1 MTAIVSFSILLIA
14 IYLMAIVTEGI
25 FIPSLDAI
33 SARWRLPSN
42 VAGASLMAMGSSA
55 PELSIALLALFREG
69 GAHSDLGIGTIVGS
83 AVFNI
88 LVITGV
94 SAIVRDAR
102 ITLPVI
108 IRDTVFY
115 MTSIILL
122 LVTFFDGRITLK
134 ESLLFLIWYVL
145 YLVFLFVMPSDDPEE
160 TAAEAHSEVHA
171 AAVSIGSGGLA
182 ARFTGGI
189 KAGLSWLAGDPE
201 RSSLRAFGVAI
212 VAIVALSWVLV
223 DSAVIF
229 AGAVGLP
236 PVVIALTVL
245 AAGTSAPDLLSSVL
259 VAREGRGAM
268 AVANAVGS
276 NIFDILVGLGLPW
289 LLAILFLGRPMIPV
303 GTENLIASTIALM
316 GTVVIL
322 FIFLFTDRRLTR
334 REGWVLLGIYA
345 AYVLWTVLVG

>member
-1 MTAIVSFSILLIA
+1 MTAIVSFSILLVA
-14 IYLMAIVTEGI
+14 IYLLAVVTEGI

-55 PELSIALLALFREG
+55 PELSIALLALFRDG
-69 GAHSDLGIGTIVGS
+69 GAHSDVGIGTIVGS

-94 SAIVRDAR
+94 LAIVRDAR

-108 IRDTVFY
+108 IRDTAFY

-145 YLVFLFVMPSDDPEE
+145 YLVFLFVMPSDDPAEI
-160 TAAEAHSEVHA
+160 AADVHPAGHA
-171 AAVSIGSGGLA
+171 AAVPDHAGGLA
-182 ARFTGGI
+182 VRVTRAI
-189 KAGLSWLAGDPE
+189 KAAIGWVAGDPE
-201 RSSLRAFGVAI
+201 RSSVRAFGVAI
-212 VAIVALSWVLV
+212 AAIVALSWVLV

-245 AAGTSAPDLLSSVL
+245 AAGTSAPDLLSSVI

-289 LLAILFLGRPMIPV
+289 LLAILFLGRPIIEV
-303 GTENLIASTIALM
+303 GTGDLIASTVVLM

-322 FIFLFTDRRLTR
+322 FTFLYTDRRLTR
-334 REGWVLLGIYA
+334 REGVALLGIYA
-345 AYVLWTVLVG
+345 AYVLWTVLAG

>member
-1 MTAIVSFSILLIA
+1 MTAIVSFSILLVA
-14 IYLMAIVTEGI
+14 IYLLAVVTEGI

-69 GAHSDLGIGTIVGS
+69 GAHSDVGIGTIVGS

-160 TAAEAHSEVHA
+160 SGVDIHPADHV
-171 AAVSIGSGGLA
+171 AAVPGRSGGLA
-182 ARFTGGI
+182 VRVTGAI
-189 KAGLSWLAGDPE
+189 KAGIGWVAGDPE
-201 RSSLRAFGVAI
+201 RSSVRAFGVAI
-212 VAIVALSWVLV
+212 IVIVALSWVLV

-289 LLAILFLGRPMIPV
+289 LLAILFLGRPIIEV
-303 GTENLIASTIALM
+303 GTGDLIASTVVLM

-322 FIFLFTDRRLTR
+322 FTFLYTDRRLTR
-334 REGWVLLGIYA
+334 REGVALLGIYA
-345 AYVLWTVLVG
+345 AYVLWTVMAG